1 MTTRADI
8 LKLVDEIG
16 EALRLDRPAAVRA
29 ARAAAAAAAA
39 ERAFGH
45 TMVTGPAGDKDAV
58 AIRNAF
64 WRLVSEVR
72 RAASARTSHD
82 GMIAAIAQ
90 AVEDARDELSELRD
104 ASRRNPAGS
113 Q

>member
-16 EALRLDRPAAVRA
+16 EALRLDRPAAGRA

-45 TMVTGPAGDKDAV
+45 AMVPGPAGDRDAV

>member
-1 MTTRADI
+1 VTTRADI

-45 TMVTGPAGDKDAV
+45 AMVPGPAGDRDAV

>member
-1 MTTRADI
+1 VTTRADI

-45 TMVTGPAGDKDAV
+45 AMVPGPAGDRDAV

-82 GMIAAIAQ
+82 GMIAEIAQ

>member
-1 MTTRADI
+1 VTTRADI

-39 ERAFGH
+39 ERAFGPA
-45 TMVTGPAGDKDAV
+45 MVPGPAGDRDAV